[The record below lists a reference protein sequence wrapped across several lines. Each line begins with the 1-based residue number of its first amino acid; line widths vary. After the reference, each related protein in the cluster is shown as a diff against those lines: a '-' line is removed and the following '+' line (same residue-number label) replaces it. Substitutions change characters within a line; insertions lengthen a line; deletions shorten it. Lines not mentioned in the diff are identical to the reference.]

1 MACHPLHQLGSQA
14 LHYGTLADQ
23 ERPMRIRSMTAMTV
37 RLPLTKPLKLS
48 DMTIFTADNLLVR
61 VADGEGHVG
70 WGEAASAPTMTGETA
85 EGMLAAVNY
94 MLPQLAGREVEDLA
108 AFGNY
113 LDGLMYG
120 NSGAKSAI
128 DMALFDLAGKRAG
141 VPVFELLGGATR
153 HKLPVLW
160 MLAAGDSTAD
170 TATAR
175 RMADK
180 GFIAFKVKVGGA
192 PVSDDLARAAS
203 VRQAV
208 GAKTRISADANQ
220 GFALADA
227 LRFAQ
232 GAEACGIDFIE
243 QPVMGSDLDGM
254 AAVARATPV
263 PIATDEGV
271 HALADI
277 ERHHAMGAARGASLK
292 TIKLG
297 GLSQV
302 MAAGRLMHALGMHV
316 NLAGKIA
323 DSSIASSAIVH
334 LGAALPQLD
343 WDISI
348 TCQYLAQDIVE
359 LPLMV
364 EGGHVR
370 VTDQP
375 GLGVTV
381 DENRLARFTAARLAA

>member
-1 MACHPLHQLGSQA
+1 
-14 LHYGTLADQ
+14 
-23 ERPMRIRSMTAMTV
+23 
-37 RLPLTKPLKLS
+37 
-48 DMTIFTADNLLVR
+48 
-61 VADGEGHVG
+61 
-70 WGEAASAPTMTGETA
+70 
-85 EGMLAAVNY
+85 
-94 MLPQLAGREVEDLA
+94 
-108 AFGNY
+108 
-113 LDGLMYG
+113 
-120 NSGAKSAI
+120 
-128 DMALFDLAGKRAG
+128 
-141 VPVFELLGGATR
+141 
-153 HKLPVLW
+153 
-160 MLAAGDSTAD
+160 
-170 TATAR
+170 
-175 RMADK
+175 
-180 GFIAFKVKVGGA
+180 
-192 PVSDDLARAAS
+192 
-203 VRQAV
+203 
-208 GAKTRISADANQ
+208 
-220 GFALADA
+220 
-227 LRFAQ
+227 
-232 GAEACGIDFIE
+232 
-243 QPVMGSDLDGM
+243 
-254 AAVARATPV
+254 
-263 PIATDEGV
+263 
-271 HALADI
+271 
-277 ERHHAMGAARGASLK
+277 MGAARGASLK